1 MQTAQIRGIL
11 ERIIY
16 ENEETGF
23 IVAKIKEDGKKDLTT
38 IVGNLI
44 GVYPGETLELSG
56 RWVYKKDYGEQFEV
70 RDYRT
75 VVPATV
81 AGIEKYL
88 GSGLIKGI
96 GPVTAKRIVS
106 RFGLETLD
114 VIENMPQRLLEAE
127 GVGEKRLSMILG
139 AWEAQREI
147 KEVMLFLQ
155 PHGVSTSYAVKIYK
169 HYGNSSISVVKNDPY
184 RLAREIYGIGFK
196 TADKIA
202 GSLGITR
209 DSLKRVEA
217 GVIHVLSQLTDEGH
231 TCYPYTELVNATSQ
245 VLEVEGSLVEK
256 GIENL
261 KKSEDLVIEEDR
273 DKRLVFLKPLSVA
286 ETSIARR
293 LREIL
298 SHPRR
303 NPASINVDKAIEWV
317 EARLRFQLAEE
328 QKLAIRKAIEE
339 KVLVITGGPG
349 VGKTTIIDAIVRIF
363 SPKGI
368 RVELCA
374 PTGRAAKRMSEVV
387 GIPSKTIHRLL
398 EYSPGDKGFKRNQEN
413 PVDADVLIVDETS
426 MVDVI
431 LMHHLLKAVD
441 KGSSLVLVGDVDQLP
456 SVGAGSVLSDIIS
469 SGAVP
474 VVRLTEVFRQAK
486 ESGIITNAHLVN
498 KGVFPV
504 LNKRDS
510 AEGGRDFY
518 FIERETPEEVLS
530 TIIELVTRRIP
541 KSFGFDPIGDIQV
554 LTPMNRGV
562 IGAGNLNVELQRVLN
577 PKKGDFI
584 QRGARVFYVGDKVM
598 QIRNNYDKEVF
609 NGDIGRI
616 VRIDKEEQEV
626 YIEFDG
632 RKVGYDFSELDEI
645 TLSYSA
651 TVHKAQGSEYPCVV
665 MPIHTTHF
673 PMLQRNLLYTAI
685 TRARKLFVIVGTK
698 RAIAIAVKNNRVEK
712 RYSSLER
719 YLIKLENRDE
729 NSIFG
734 K

>member
-1 MQTAQIRGIL
+1 MQATKIKGIL

-23 IVAKIKEDGKKDLTT
+23 IVAKIKEDGKKELTT

-44 GVYPGETLELSG
+44 GVNPGETLELQG

-75 VVPATV
+75 VVPATI

-106 RFGLETLD
+106 HFGLETLD
-114 VIENMPQRLLEAE
+114 VIEKTPRRLLEVE
-127 GVGEKRLSMILG
+127 GVGEKRVSMIVG

-155 PHGVSTSYAVKIYK
+155 SHGVSTSYAVKIYK
-169 HYGNSSISVVKNDPY
+169 HYGGGSISVVKNDPY
-184 RLAREIYGIGFK
+184 RLAKEIYGIGFK

-202 GSLGITR
+202 GNLGIGK
-209 DSLKRVEA
+209 DSLKRIEA
-217 GVIHVLSQLTDEGH
+217 GVIYVLSELVDEGH
-231 TCYPYTELVNATSQ
+231 TCYPYRDLVEEASK
-245 VLEVEGSLVEK
+245 VLEVPKPLVEE
-256 GIENL
+256 GIESL
-261 KKSEDLVIEEDR
+261 RKSDELIIEEDK
-273 DKRLVFLKPLSVA
+273 DDRLVFLKPLHVA
-286 ETSIARR
+286 EVSVARR

-303 NPASINVDKAIEWV
+303 NPVSIDVDKAIEWV
-317 EARLRFQLAEE
+317 EGKLGFGLAEE
-328 QKLAIRKAIEE
+328 QRLAIRKAIEE

-349 VGKTTIIDAIVRIF
+349 VGKTTLINAIVRIF
-363 SPKGI
+363 SAKRL

-387 GIPSKTIHRLL
+387 GVPSKTIHRLL
-398 EYSPGDKGFKRNQEN
+398 EYSPGDKGFKKNQED
-413 PVDADVLIVDETS
+413 PIDTDVLIVDETS
-426 MVDVI
+426 MVDVV
-431 LMHHLLKAVD
+431 LMHHLLKALD
-441 KGSSLVLVGDVDQLP
+441 KGSTLILVGDVDQLP

-469 SGAVP
+469 SGVVP
-474 VVRLTEVFRQAK
+474 VVRLTEVFRQAR
-486 ESGIITNAHLVN
+486 ESRIITNAHLVN
-498 KGVFPV
+498 KGKFPV
-504 LNKRDS
+504 LGNRDS
-510 AEGGRDFY
+510 EIRDFY

-530 TIIELVTRRIP
+530 TIVELVTKRIP
-541 KSFGFDPIGDIQV
+541 ERFGFDPIEDIQV

-562 IGAGNLNVELQRVLN
+562 IGSGNLNIELQRVLN

-584 QRGARVFYVGDKVM
+584 QRGARVFYAGDKVM

-616 VRIDKEEQEV
+616 VGIDKEEQEV

-632 RKVGYDFSELDEI
+632 RRISYDFSELDEI

-685 TRARKLFVIVGTK
+685 TRAKKLFVMVGTK
-698 RAIAIAVKNNRVEK
+698 KAIAISVKNNRVEK

-719 YLIKLENRDE
+719 YLRQTIDSNTGLV
-729 NSIFG
+729 
-734 K
+734 